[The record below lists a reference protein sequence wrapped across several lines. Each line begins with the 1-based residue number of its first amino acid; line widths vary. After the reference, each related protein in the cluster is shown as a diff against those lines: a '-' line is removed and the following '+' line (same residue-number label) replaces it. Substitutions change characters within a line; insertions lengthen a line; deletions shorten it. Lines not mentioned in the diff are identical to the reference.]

1 MKKKQKAEPESR
13 RKSSYKGNSRN
24 NSKSGGLTFSEK
36 KRLIQLKHILSGKS
50 IEKEK
55 PTTAQRTITFEKMF
69 RDGICQVSHRYYTK
83 MVEFFDINYSLLEV
97 DEQADILAQYSK
109 LINYF
114 DPSVKFELVL
124 FNRQV
129 NEQMLTEQFDI
140 PWQEDDFNDIREEY
154 TEMLKKQAAKGN
166 NGIIK
171 SKYLIFGVESNGY
184 KEAKSRLNNIE
195 KDVIRNLNNIGTL
208 ARGLDGKERLRI
220 LHEYFNQDTMEP
232 FRFSFKDLAESGKS
246 VKDYIAPPGFDFRY
260 PNRFKSGN
268 MYGCVSYLDIIA
280 PKFTDE
286 LIKQLLDIDA
296 NLTISMHMQTEDP
309 VKAIKKLKAVISNI
323 QKMKIEEQKKA
334 VRSGY
339 DMDILPTDI
348 VTYEKDTLEFL
359 DDLNTSNQKMINMTF
374 LITCYG
380 RTKRELESL
389 MQRVS
394 GIIQQANCDLRCLQ
408 YLQEQGLMASAPI
421 GCNETGI
428 ERTLSTKSTAIL
440 VPFCTQELF
449 MPAPAI
455 YYGLNALSNN
465 MIMADRK
472 RLRTPN
478 GVILGTPGSG
488 KSFSAKREI
497 LSCFLITKDDI
508 IICDPEGEYFALV
521 AALHGQVVKL
531 ATNSKD
537 YLNPMDIQLSHKGDK
552 EALKLKSDFIIT
564 LCDLIAGG
572 KDGLENDEKGIIDE
586 CIRHIYDKY
595 FENPGEV
602 VWHRVSLGKGSEYGG
617 AGEWIN
623 LSESKLGKKEKEQMA
638 VVKPYMQCEFIHAM
652 GNGPG
657 GIKEYIDRLYRY
669 DGFFGAFAWEWCDH
683 AIDMGDSKYFYGGDF
698 GEYPNDGN
706 FCVDGLVYPDRR
718 PHTGLLEYKQAIK
731 PFAIKSYSNIMVVEN
746 RYDFA
751 ELDDKLYFEVNGE
764 RMEFDVPPRGKKSFP
779 RPNGDV
785 VMVKAYQKS
794 DTLWAKKGYEVGF
807 EQLIVNDT
815 VLKLEPVNADGSFEV
830 SEQGRNITIK
840 GNNFEY
846 IFDKSTGNFKK
857 LSDAVTRPVEWNM
870 WRAPTDNDRNIMR
883 DWINA
888 DYHREQSY
896 VYDCTYDV
904 TDTVTIK
911 CHNALIPVVQR
922 KHMDIETVWTI
933 YANGI
938 IDMQSS
944 VKVGENL
951 PVIPRFGLRFFT
963 KGENV
968 KYYGYGP
975 YESYSDKHLCT
986 YIDEFNTTVSDM
998 YEPYIKPQ
1006 ENGSHFG
1013 TRYVET
1019 ENIRVS
1025 SDTPFSFSALH
1036 YTQEELTEKKHN
1048 FEIEKCDDTV
1058 LCIDYKQNGIGQNSC
1073 GPLTQEE
1080 YRFDESE
1087 FEFKIR
1093 IEIK

>member
-1 MKKKQKAEPESR
+1 MKKKQKAEPEIR
-13 RKSSYKGNSRN
+13 RKSSYKGNSGN

-50 IEKEK
+50 NEKEK
-55 PTTAQRTITFEKMF
+55 PTTAQKTITFEKMF

-521 AALHGQVVKL
+521 VALHGQVVKL

-595 FENPGEV
+595 FENPVPENMPILEDLYNALLKHKNPKAERIANSLVLYVHGSQNYFNHHTNVDSGNRIMCFDIRDLGNQLKELGMLIV
-602 VWHRVSLGKGSEYGG
+602 QDAVWNRVSQNRERKIATRYYCDEFHLLLKEKQTAIYSVEIWKRFRKWGGIPTGLTQNVGDFLRSEEIEGILGNSDFVYLLNQNAKDQ
-617 AGEWIN
+617 AI
-623 LSESKLGKKEKEQMA
+623 LADKLG
-638 VVKPYMQCEFIHAM
+638 
-652 GNGPG
+652 
-657 GIKEYIDRLYRY
+657 
-669 DGFFGAFAWEWCDH
+669 
-683 AIDMGDSKYFYGGDF
+683 
-698 GEYPNDGN
+698 
-706 FCVDGLVYPDRR
+706 
-718 PHTGLLEYKQAIK
+718 
-731 PFAIKSYSNIMVVEN
+731 
-746 RYDFA
+746 
-751 ELDDKLYFEVNGE
+751 
-764 RMEFDVPPRGKKSFP
+764 
-779 RPNGDV
+779 
-785 VMVKAYQKS
+785 
-794 DTLWAKKGYEVGF
+794 
-807 EQLIVNDT
+807 
-815 VLKLEPVNADGSFEV
+815 
-830 SEQGRNITIK
+830 
-840 GNNFEY
+840 
-846 IFDKSTGNFKK
+846 
-857 LSDAVTRPVEWNM
+857 LSDKQLSYVTNSEPGSGLILFDNVVIPFVDKY
-870 WRAPTDNDRNIMR
+870 PTDTKTYRIM
-883 DWINA
+883 NTKP
-888 DYHREQSY
+888 EES
-896 VYDCTYDV
+896 
-904 TDTVTIK
+904 
-911 CHNALIPVVQR
+911 VQ
-922 KHMDIETVWTI
+922 KEDAV
-933 YANGI
+933 
-938 IDMQSS
+938 
-944 VKVGENL
+944 
-951 PVIPRFGLRFFT
+951 
-963 KGENV
+963 
-968 KYYGYGP
+968 
-975 YESYSDKHLCT
+975 
-986 YIDEFNTTVSDM
+986 
-998 YEPYIKPQ
+998 
-1006 ENGSHFG
+1006 
-1013 TRYVET
+1013 
-1019 ENIRVS
+1019 
-1025 SDTPFSFSALH
+1025 
-1036 YTQEELTEKKHN
+1036 
-1048 FEIEKCDDTV
+1048 
-1058 LCIDYKQNGIGQNSC
+1058 
-1073 GPLTQEE
+1073 
-1080 YRFDESE
+1080 
-1087 FEFKIR
+1087 
-1093 IEIK
+1093 